1 MPSFTRLDLGLDTPA
16 TTRQEREPRR
26 LSVAATLLALSF
38 TLLWPVALG
47 LAAGV
52 AAALWWSDLS
62 LVKVGLV
69 LGIAAGVALS
79 GAALL
84 GSYVV
89 NVALHRA
96 PVTEAA
102 SPAQV
107 VMNYAPLSEQRDN
120 IRIVPL
126 RSFNLT
132 VDDIPARDLAWF
144 CQGLSLGKSHAQ
156 RAWVGQVSP
165 SGRLVDAHY
174 WRALS
179 RPLRKAW
186 ILVDDGPRRSGRL
199 VTRNLDVMIAQLGM
213 PGDDT
218 DLWAF

>member
-1 MPSFTRLDLGLDTPA
+1 MPSYTRLDLGLDTPA
-16 TTRQEREPRR
+16 TTRQESEPRR
-26 LSVAATLLALSF
+26 LSLAATLLALSLS
-38 TLLWPVALG
+38 LLWPVVLG
-47 LAAGV
+47 VVAG
-52 AAALWWSDLS
+52 AGAWLWWDDLGW
-62 LVKVGLV
+62 LKVGLV
-69 LGIAAGVALS
+69 LGIAAGIVMS
-79 GAALL
+79 GAVLL

-89 NVALHRA
+89 NAALHRA

-144 CQGLSLGKSHAQ
+144 CHGLSLGASHVQ
-156 RAWVGQVSP
+156 RAWIGKTAP
-165 SGRLVDAHY
+165 SGRLVDTLY

-179 RPLRKAW
+179 KPLRKAG
-186 ILVDDGPRRSGRL
+186 ILVDVGPRRSGRL
-199 VTRNLDVMIAQLGM
+199 VSRNLDVMIAQLGL
-213 PGDDT
+213 PGDDP